1 MLPPLHIV
9 GVELGWPGI
18 VVVCILEKASR
29 KQSAISFGTSVT
41 AFEPGP
47 CRRCAGHRQK
57 SRQMTSACWHS
68 IHQSSI
74 TTPVH
79 CAVSRELSAVVHG
92 HIQSASSGGGAARRW
107 LARGGRRKVDT
118 FSSLLTKS
126 KWPKAKSQK
135 EKVRALES
143 TFQKVYT
150 LGTLALQDFS
160 HHLSEGGSFSMV

>member
-1 MLPPLHIV
+1 MPGDNR
-9 GVELGWPGI
+9 GVY
-18 VVVCILEKASR
+18 
-29 KQSAISFGTSVT
+29 
-41 AFEPGP
+41 PGP
-47 CRRCAGHRQK
+47 RRRCAGHRQK
-57 SRQMTSACWHS
+57 SDRWRHSSRYCSRHRQACWHS

-107 LARGGRRKVDT
+107 LARGGRRRVGA

-143 TFQKVYT
+143 SFQKVYT

-160 HHLSEGGSFSMV
+160 HRLLKVGHFQWFR